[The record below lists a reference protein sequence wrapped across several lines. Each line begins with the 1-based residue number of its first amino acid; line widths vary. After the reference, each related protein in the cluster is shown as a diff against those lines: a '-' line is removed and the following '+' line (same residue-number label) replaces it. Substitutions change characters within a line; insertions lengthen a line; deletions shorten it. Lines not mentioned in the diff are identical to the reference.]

1 MKRIVNF
8 MKKATTMTCMGTM
21 ALSAVPSV
29 AQSADTIQGEEAQMY
44 WQCTT
49 DSTRWADKGTL
60 SLSEWD
66 NDTKLYIEVDP
77 SVRYQTLTETPFGGC
92 FNERGWEAT
101 ADLTDKER
109 EDIIYSLFGED
120 GLNLTTGRMA
130 LGNSDFSINRSQS
143 YDELPEGVETDYNLE
158 YFSIESDRNYMLPYI
173 EAAEKV
179 RPNLPIWGSPWSPP
193 SWMKNNK
200 TIYGQHGDNTIIWN
214 EDILKTYAQ
223 YFVEYVK
230 AYRAE
235 GHNIYMV
242 MPQNEPT
249 MNTAYSS
256 CIWTGAELNEFV
268 RDYLAPAFEEA
279 GLSDVKI
286 YLGTFTDSQANRTDP
301 TLNDPVTS
309 QMIKGVG
316 FQWWSAPLCKRVHR
330 QFPHLDLMQSET
342 KCGGGSNSWQYA
354 EDQFDTFK
362 EFFDAGVSSYML
374 WNMIL
379 DEKGEN
385 TSPSPWRQNA
395 PIIVH
400 SQTNEV
406 IYTPQYYLTKHFS
419 YYIKPGARR
428 IKTDGNYGDKIA
440 FQNPDGEIVLIVKN
454 ASDSAIDVAINIDGL
469 KAKPSVPPH
478 SISTFRIMA
487 DNTDFATSPDM
498 SLAENSDENEEVNIK
513 LHAFIGG
520 KTLSVSGAG
529 FDNGTNAISWTDQ
542 GTADQTWAVEPTTDG
557 YYKLIN
563 YNSLKA
569 LGVYGGSKDAD
580 ARCVQWD
587 WDGSENQQWKFE
599 PVYKDG
605 VTLYKIS
612 NRGSGLYLSFKGLT
626 TDGAQAVQYSYTGEN
641 ELWEIVTV
649 TGELFSDKFEVKLS
663 DGVNEEDYVSIYAK
677 AESAGDYTIICAF
690 YNDKD
695 ILIGTKMQRVTLNR
709 EEKTEVQFK
718 KISGVYKAYIYSW
731 DEKTLTP
738 LSKKSIIQ

>member
-8 MKKATTMTCMGTM
+8 MKKAVAMTFVGTM
-21 ALSAVPSV
+21 AISAAPNVSG
-29 AQSADTIQGEEAQMY
+29 AQETQMY

-60 SLSEWD
+60 PLSAWD
-66 NDTKLYIEVDP
+66 NDTELYIDVDP
-77 SVRYQTLTETPFGGC
+77 RVRYQTLTNTPFGGC
-92 FNERGWEAT
+92 FNERGWEAMK
-101 ADLTDKER
+101 DLTEGER
-109 EDIIYSLFGED
+109 DSIIASLFSQD
-120 GLNLTTGRMA
+120 GLKLTTGRMA

-143 YDELPEGVETDYNLE
+143 YDELPEGVENDYDME
-158 YFSIESDRNYMLPYI
+158 YFSIESDREYMLPYI
-173 EAAEKV
+173 EAAEKYV
-179 RPNLPIWGSPWSPP
+179 PGLPIWGSPWSPP

-200 TIYGQHGDNTIIWN
+200 TIYGGDNNTIRW
-214 EDILKTYAQ
+214 EDDVLKAYAN
-223 YFVEYVK
+223 YFVKYVK

-235 GHNIYMV
+235 GHNVYMV

-256 CIWTGAELNEFV
+256 CVWTGAELNEFV
-268 RDYLAPAFEEA
+268 RDYLAPAFDEA
-279 GLSDVKI
+279 GLDIKI
-286 YLGTFTDSQANRTDP
+286 YLGTFTDAQANRTDP

-309 QMIKGVG
+309 KIIEGMG
-316 FQWWSAPLCKRVHR
+316 FQWWSSPLCKRVHR
-330 QFPHLDLMQSET
+330 QFPNLDLMQSET

-374 WNMIL
+374 WNMVL

-428 IKTDGNYGDKIA
+428 IKTEGNYGDKIA
-440 FQNPDGEIVLIVKN
+440 FQNPDGEVILVVKN
-454 ASDSAIDVAINIDGL
+454 SANIDLNVAINVNGV
-469 KAKPSVPPH
+469 KAKPTVPPH

-487 DNTDFATSPDM
+487 DNTDFASSPDM
-498 SLAENSDENEEVNIK
+498 SLTDSSDENEEVTIK
-513 LHAFIGG
+513 LHAFKGG
-520 KTLSVSGAG
+520 KTLSVYGAE
-529 FDNGTNAISWTDQ
+529 FNNGVNIIAWTDQ
-542 GTADQTWAVEPTTDG
+542 GTADQTWTLESTTDG

-569 LGVYGGSKDAD
+569 LGVYGGSNAKD

-587 WDGSENQQWKFE
+587 WDGSLNQQWKFE

-605 VTLYKIS
+605 MTLYKIV
-612 NRGSGLYLSFKGLT
+612 NRGSGLCLSFKGLT
-626 TDGAQAVQYSYTGEN
+626 TDGSQAVQYPYTGEN
-641 ELWEIVTV
+641 ELWEIVAM
-649 TGELFSDKFEVKLS
+649 TGELFADKFEVNLS
-663 DGVNEEDYVSIYAK
+663 DGVNEENYVKICAK
-677 AESAGDYTIICAF
+677 AKNAGDYTLVCAF
-690 YNDKD
+690 YNDMG
-695 ILIGTKMQRVTLNR
+695 ILMGTKMQKVTLKS
-709 EEKTEVQFK
+709 EEKTEVQFE
-718 KISGVYKAYIYSW
+718 KISGVHKAYIYSW